1 MKNKEQVHPSREA
14 PAYAKASAG
23 KSEGATKIGNF
34 IADLRH
40 KRGLTQEEFAKL
52 LGTSQ
57 SAAARMEKGE
67 QNFSTE
73 MLSKISR
80 VLNKNIISLSGE
92 ALNLKIEGGR
102 KLSGAATVK
111 TSKNAAVG
119 LLCASLLNSGKTVL
133 KNIPRIE
140 EVNRI
145 IEVLLSLGVSVK
157 WIGEGDLEIIPPKK
171 IYIENINAA
180 SAARTRSVLM
190 LLGPLVHLLDK
201 FQLPYP
207 GGCKLGTRTVR
218 PHLFALEKLGVDI
231 VAHKGNYHV
240 SAGKLHPAEIVLYES
255 GDTVTENALMT
266 AAKVDGVTVIK
277 FASANYQ
284 VQDLCFFLEKLGVK
298 IEGIGTTTLVVHG
311 KSEINTAV
319 EYSPSEDPI
328 EAMLF
333 LSIAATTNSSITI
346 ERCPI
351 DFLELELLKLEK
363 MGFKYKILKKY
374 KARNGHANLV
384 DIQTLPS
391 KLKAL
396 EEKIYARPF
405 PGLNIDNLPFFVPI
419 ATQAKGRTLIH
430 DWVFESRALYY
441 TELAKLGANVIL
453 ADPHRVYIEGPTDLK
468 PAEVVC
474 PPALRP
480 AAIILVAMLA
490 AKGTSILRNVYSINR
505 GYEDLC
511 ARLNKL
517 GAKIQPLREF

>member
-1 MKNKEQVHPSREA
+1 MTEDSLMA
-14 PAYAKASAG
+14 
-23 KSEGATKIGNF
+23 ATKIN
-34 IADLRH
+34 
-40 KRGLTQEEFAKL
+40 
-52 LGTSQ
+52 
-57 SAAARMEKGE
+57 
-67 QNFSTE
+67 
-73 MLSKISR
+73 
-80 VLNKNIISLSGE
+80 
-92 ALNLKIEGGR
+92 
-102 KLSGAATVK
+102 GA
-111 TSKNAAVG
+111 
-119 LLCASLLNSGKTVL
+119 
-133 KNIPRIE
+133 
-140 EVNRI
+140 
-145 IEVLLSLGVSVK
+145 
-157 WIGEGDLEIIPPKK
+157 
-171 IYIENINAA
+171 
-180 SAARTRSVLM
+180 
-190 LLGPLVHLLDK
+190 
-201 FQLPYP
+201 
-207 GGCKLGTRTVR
+207 
-218 PHLFALEKLGVDI
+218 
-231 VAHKGNYHV
+231 
-240 SAGKLHPAEIVLYES
+240 
-255 GDTVTENALMT
+255 
-266 AAKVDGVTVIK
+266 TVIK

-333 LSIAATTNSSITI
+333 LAIAATTNSSITI

-374 KARNGHANLV
+374 KARNGRTDLV
-384 DIQTLPS
+384 DIQTFSS

-430 DWVFESRALYY
+430 DWVFENRALYY

-453 ADPHRVYIEGPTDLK
+453 ADPHRVYIEGSTELK

-490 AKGTSILRNVYSINR
+490 AKGISILRNVYSINR